1 MARKP
6 AKSLS
11 PDDQAKYD
19 QLPPQLK
26 QIVDQNTNMASKS
39 AQIQQLYALVSQGTG
54 TNTQIGGGS
63 AAPTFAPGA
72 TQTYTDR
79 FESAIGLEGGR
90 RVDIKTGA
98 TVPGTI
104 TRIGAGAATP
114 MEELRG
120 TPSAGFVPRYY
131 ERDADLITRFNRD
144 QIADI
149 QAQLNRSGLLGSKYR
164 IGTVDDA
171 TRKAWVEL
179 LGEANRS
186 NVDWKT
192 ALNIATASPIGGGQ
206 TKLPPKVSNPED
218 IKNVVNQVSA
228 KILGRSADPALVD
241 QIVRQFQASQVQS
254 QTGLPM
260 AGGRRVEP
268 MDLQVRAEK
277 AIRKAAGPEAE
288 AMRFAQFAE
297 RAFGSAGSGAG
308 VPETSV
314 P

>member
-1 MARKP
+1 MASKPRKN
-6 AKSLS
+6 LS

-39 AQIQQLYALVSQGTG
+39 AQIQQLFALVSQGAG

-63 AAPTFAPGA
+63 AAPTFNPSA

-90 RVDIKTGA
+90 RVDIASGA
-98 TVPGTI
+98 TIPGTT
-104 TRIGAGAATP
+104 TRVGTVVTPYGASP
-114 MEELRG
+114 
-120 TPSAGFVPRYY
+120 GFAPRYF
-131 ERDADLITRFNRD
+131 ERDADLIARFSRD

-149 QAQLNRSGLLGSKYR
+149 QAKLNKSGLLGSKYR
-164 IGTVDDA
+164 IGVIDDA

-186 NVDWKT
+186 NVDWNT
-192 ALNIATASPIGGGQ
+192 ALSTATASPIGGG
-206 TKLPPKVSNPED
+206 TGALPPRVSNPED
-218 IKNVVNQVSA
+218 IKKIVQQVSS
-228 KILGRSADPALVD
+228 KILGRSADQNVVD

-260 AGGRRVEP
+260 SGGRRVEP
-268 MDLQVRAEK
+268 MDLQNLAEQK
-277 AIRKAAGPEAE
+277 IRRAAGPEAN
-288 AMRFAQFAE
+288 AFRFAQFAE
-297 RAFGSAGSGAG
+297 RVFGAAGSGTG
-308 VPETSV
+308 VPETSM